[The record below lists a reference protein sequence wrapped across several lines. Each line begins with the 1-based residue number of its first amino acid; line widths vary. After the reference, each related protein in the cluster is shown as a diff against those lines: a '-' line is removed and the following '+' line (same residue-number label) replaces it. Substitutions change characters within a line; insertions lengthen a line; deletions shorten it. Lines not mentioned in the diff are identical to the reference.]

1 MVEETVIKCEKD
13 LAEESLNLRV
23 ENLERKVA
31 RIETRLRKKVEE
43 RKLDLKEKF
52 RLHDRAQ
59 RLLMEFEAQRHFWK
73 YEEMKKLVKNLVDLV
88 DVALGVKFP

>member
-1 MVEETVIKCEKD
+1 M
-13 LAEESLNLRV
+13 AEEDFLAKLNAV
-23 ENLERKVA
+23 EQRLDRLER
-31 RIETRLRKKVEE
+31 RIRKQVEE

-59 RLLMEFEAQRHFWK
+59 ALLQHFEQIDAELFLSNK
-73 YEEMKKLVKNLVDLV
+73 LAEELKQIVKSLAELV